1 VGVAAGLRLRLSPPV
16 AHPLGS
22 EAHEIETHIRETQP
36 PANLLGIGVAE
47 VDEGSLALHAPLE
60 LNHNVHGTA
69 FAGSLYSVG
78 VLASYYLGR
87 AWVRRQPQGS
97 LPPQLELVAK
107 AGSISY
113 RRPVK
118 GERIIARSQLPAE
131 PALREFAHGL
141 RSAGK
146 ASCQIGG
153 VVLGDADGKPACEY
167 SIEVCAYVKDAAATA
182 SPAATSPAA
191 TSPSA
196 VSSSAAAAAAARE
209 PRAPGRSAS
218 LAEAVA
224 AKVAA
229 DRAAAGANG
238 SGREGVEV

>member
-1 VGVAAGLRLRLSPPV
+1 MRCGETHGRSHLASS
-16 AHPLGS
+16 HQ
-22 EAHEIETHIRETQP
+22 AHEIETHIRETQP

-87 AWVRRQPQGS
+87 AWVRRQPHGS

-113 RRPVK
+113 RRPLK

-131 PALREFAHGL
+131 AALREFAHRL
-141 RSAGK
+141 RS
-146 ASCQIGG
+146 
-153 VVLGDADGKPACEY
+153 
-167 SIEVCAYVKDAAATA
+167 
-182 SPAATSPAA
+182 
-191 TSPSA
+191 
-196 VSSSAAAAAAARE
+196 
-209 PRAPGRSAS
+209 
-218 LAEAVA
+218 
-224 AKVAA
+224 
-229 DRAAAGANG
+229 
-238 SGREGVEV
+238 